1 MEKWM
6 LKNNNINTSE
16 LMKRLNISEVTAKI
30 LVNRGI
36 SEVKAGKIF
45 IDPRLDYLIEPR
57 LMKDME
63 KGISIIKKCISEN
76 LRIMVVGD
84 YDVDGVVSTFIL
96 YSALKECGAEVIF
109 EIPHRISDGYGIN
122 RSIIDKAIEA
132 EVDTIITCD
141 NGISAIDALKYAKTN
156 GIKVIVTDHHELP
169 TDFEEL
175 EAEAIINPKQQDCEY
190 PFKDL
195 CGAGVALKFS
205 QVLFE
210 TMGFGQ
216 ELADKYIHIASI
228 ATVCDVV
235 DLTGENRIIVKTGL
249 KEMEKTNNL
258 GLGQLIK
265 ATGLKDKTITAYSLG
280 FVLGP
285 CINASGRLDSAKR
298 GVELLISQDAEE
310 AEKLAQELV
319 QLNKERKEMTQRGLT
334 ETVNQIEASNLK
346 NDSVLVVYNPN
357 IHESIAGIIAGRL
370 KEKYYRP
377 SILLTSA
384 LHDIKGSG
392 RSIQG
397 YNMFKELT
405 KCKEL
410 LGNFGGHPMAA
421 GMSLVEGN
429 IDLLRLKLNDNS
441 NLRAEDLVPK
451 VSIDME
457 LTLDRISTDVAE
469 ELEYL
474 EPFGKGNP
482 KPVFAAK
489 SVGIHKAQIL
499 GANKNVLRLT
509 IRTNKGRFISGVYFG
524 DLEHFRNII
533 IDKFG
538 EEELEKLFQG
548 IKNEVT
554 FDLAYNIDINDYMGN
569 KNIQLII
576 TNYR

>member
-16 LMKRLNISEVTAKI
+16 LMKELNISEVTAKL

-63 KGISIIKKCISEN
+63 KGISIIKKCISKN

-175 EAEAIINPKQQDCEY
+175 QAEAIINPKQQDCEY

-216 ELADKYIHIASI
+216 ESSDKYIHIAAI

-249 KEMEKTNNL
+249 KEMGKTNNL

-334 ETVNQIEASNLK
+334 ETVNQIEASSLK
-346 NDSVLVVYNPN
+346 SDSVLVVYNPN

-384 LHDIKGSG
+384 MQGVKGSG

-421 GMSLVEGN
+421 GMSLEEGN

-457 LTLDRISTDVAE
+457 LTLDRISTDVAD
-469 ELEYL
+469 ELECL

-538 EEELEKLFQG
+538 EEEVDKLFQG
-548 IKNEVT
+548 MKNEVT

>member
-1 MEKWM
+1 M

-16 LMKRLNISEVTAKI
+16 LMKRLKISEVTAKI

-216 ELADKYIHIASI
+216 EPADKYIHIAAI

-235 DLTGENRIIVKTGL
+235 DLIGENRIIVKTGL

-384 LHDIKGSG
+384 MHDIKGSG